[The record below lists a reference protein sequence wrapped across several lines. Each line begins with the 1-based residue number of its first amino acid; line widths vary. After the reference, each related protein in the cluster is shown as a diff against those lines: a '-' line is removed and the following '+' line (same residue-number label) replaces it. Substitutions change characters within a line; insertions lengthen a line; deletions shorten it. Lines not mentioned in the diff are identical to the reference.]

1 MEECPFTNPSRRDI
15 YTYTDPTELIEET
28 PSDSN
33 KQDMPSD
40 DAPYQKKIMPWDM
53 MMETDVDLSK
63 AIIQKK
69 VIHYLI
75 ILFDYN

>member
-15 YTYTDPTELIEET
+15 HTYTDPTELIEET

-40 DAPYQKKIMPWDM
+40 DSPYQKKIMPWDM

-69 VIHYLI
+69 VMHYLI